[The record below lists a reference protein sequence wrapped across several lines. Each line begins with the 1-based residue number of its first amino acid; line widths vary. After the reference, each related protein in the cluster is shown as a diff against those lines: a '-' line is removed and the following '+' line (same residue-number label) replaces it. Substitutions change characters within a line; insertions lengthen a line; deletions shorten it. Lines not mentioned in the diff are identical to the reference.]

1 MHARTHARTRARTHA
16 HTRTVRITDT
26 NAVFSN
32 LTGYDK
38 EQVVGSTMTLLL
50 EGEDTDIDVVR
61 RFMDDCDQVGR
72 GRVVGR

>member
-1 MHARTHARTRARTHA
+1 MLSPTRARPLTYTHA
-16 HTRTVRITDT
+16 HTHGLRITDT
-26 NAVFSN
+26 NVVFSN

-50 EGEDTDIDVVR
+50 EGEGTDIDVVR

-72 GRVVGR
+72 